1 MNLLQTVADTL
12 IQDGLAKNYSEFSQ
26 IYCGLTPNYYYRQK
40 HFSRGYS
47 LEALINTCIKLRKIN
62 RHYDRFAVVFE
73 NEKTTLTILEEKVR
87 EELLRKYRI
96 KELVM

>member
-12 IQDGLAKNYSEFSQ
+12 IQEGLAKNYSDFSRTF
-26 IYCGLTPNYYYRQK
+26 CNKTANYYYRQK
-40 HFSRGYS
+40 HFGRDFS
-47 LEALINTCIKLRKIN
+47 LDGLIHTAIQLRRAN
-62 RHYDRFAVVFE
+62 RHYNQYVVFE
-73 NEKTTLTILEEKVR
+73 SEQMALTTLEKLIK